1 MEKRK
6 IDIFDT
12 TLRDGEQGPGC
23 LLTLQSKLEIAER
36 LELMGVDIIEVGFPI
51 SSPAD
56 FKAVS
61 EVSKLIKNARVCAL
75 ARAREIDIDT
85 AADALKEAKSPR
97 IQLGIGSS
105 DIHIRNKFN
114 STREKILEIA
124 FDMVRYASNKVE
136 EVQFFAED
144 AGRADHVFLAKMVQ
158 T

>member
-1 MEKRK
+1 MKKRK

-23 LLTLQSKLEIAER
+23 LLTLRSKLEIAES

-61 EVSKLIKNARVCAL
+61 EVSKLIKNAKICAL
-75 ARAREIDIDT
+75 ARAREMDID
-85 AADALKEAKSPR
+85 AAAEALKEAKSPR

-105 DIHIRNKFN
+105 DIHIKNKFD
-114 STREKILEIA
+114 STREEILDIA
-124 FDMVRYASNKVE
+124 FNMVRYAANKVD

-144 AGRADHVFLAKMVQ
+144 AGRADNVFL
-158 T
+158 